1 MTMPAGQYGLGT
13 AFACLLAIAVPALAA
28 DDSAEGMARSVL
40 QSAPAALCP
49 AGILDPSSLGEG
61 LAGALSGFVLADVE
75 DRGRGNTWA
84 RREIRLEN
92 AETDQALL
100 ISASGS
106 PAALRRVT
114 FEVHRLTTERPIM
127 MALAGGDCSV
137 RHGRAIRYADDGMA
151 EELVHFDGDL
161 ESVQTV
167 EPLNPPLPAGRDPG
181 GVTVAH
187 IDSGVNYLLP
197 EIAERLA
204 RDSEGNAL
212 GRDLWEND
220 ARPFDGDQG
229 RSPFFPIRHGTPVA
243 SLLVKEAP
251 EIRLVPIRFPRPDMT
266 RMAEAVET
274 ATAAGTRV
282 VAMPMGSRR
291 QEDWM
296 AFAEAATAHPEMLF
310 IVSAGNDGRDIDSTP
325 LYPASLP
332 LENMIVVTSADGFG
346 RLAPGSNWGAASV
359 DLMVPAENLEVIDYR
374 GARGTA
380 SGSSYAVP
388 RVAALA
394 ARLLQANPALT
405 TSELMQAIFARAVL
419 PLERGAPRLAV
430 GWIPNPTDDG

>member
-1 MTMPAGQYGLGT
+1 MTFPAGRYQLALAG
-13 AFACLLAIAVPALAA
+13 LLAMAVPALAM
-28 DDSAEGMARSVL
+28 AEDGAESLARATL
-40 QSAPAALCP
+40 QQAPAALCP
-49 AGILDPSSLGEG
+49 DGILEPAGIGEQF
-61 LAGALSGFVLADVE
+61 SDFVLAEVE
-75 DRGRGNTWA
+75 DRGRGDTWA

-92 AETDQALL
+92 PDSDQALL
-100 ISASGS
+100 IFASGS
-106 PAALRRVT
+106 PAGLRRVT
-114 FEVHRLTTERPIM
+114 FEVHGLTNDRPIM
-127 MALAGGDCSV
+127 MALAGGDCGV
-137 RHGRAIRYADDGMA
+137 RHGRAIRYAGDGMA
-151 EELVHFDGDL
+151 EELVHFEADL
-161 ESVQTV
+161 ETVQTV
-167 EPLNPPLPAGRDPG
+167 EPLNPPLPNGSDPG
-181 GVTVAH
+181 GVTVTH

-197 EIAERLA
+197 EIAARLA
-204 RDSEGNAL
+204 RDTEGTAL
-212 GRDLWEND
+212 GRDLWDND

-266 RMAEAVET
+266 RMAQAVET
-274 ATAAGTRV
+274 AAAAGTRV

-291 QEDWM
+291 QEDWT
-296 AFAEAATAHPEMLF
+296 AFADAAAAHPEILF

-346 RLAPGSNWGAASV
+346 RLAPVSNWGAASV
-359 DLMVPAENLEVIDYR
+359 DLMVPAENLEVTDYR

-394 ARLLQANPALT
+394 ARLLQENPDWT
-405 TSELMQAIFARAVL
+405 TSDLKQAIFARAVP